1 MQKRTFP
8 GKFSSKSDHLQLLRC
23 QISNRVGCSVEIW
36 AAGTIPNQLAS
47 SLCQQ
52 GFLIPD
58 WVNMHQWQGQR
69 HGHHLPM
76 HRTETI
82 WSATVECQVSP
93 FKATDSCYILTNISP
108 EGLVRVANLFFP
120 VPATYWAVIGF
131 LYIRFYGYT
140 TSDDH
145 ICIKSKFMLRK
156 LYTHILERTGRCNR
170 WLITQHEVTGV
181 RSNTIVAVPYSELG
195 LDSKSGSNP
204 AMSRI
209 GGSSPIRGWV

>member
-1 MQKRTFP
+1 
-8 GKFSSKSDHLQLLRC
+8 
-23 QISNRVGCSVEIW
+23 
-36 AAGTIPNQLAS
+36 
-47 SLCQQ
+47 
-52 GFLIPD
+52 
-58 WVNMHQWQGQR
+58 MHQWQGQR

-156 LYTHILERTGRCNR
+156 RYTHILERTGRCNR

-181 RSNTIVAVPYSELG
+181 RSNTIVAVPYSDLG

-209 GGSSPIRGWV
+209 GGSSPIRGWVWFDLQTKSRLDFNENSKYQSRTQMGRNRRWTTTGENVQISADSSRRTPCFQPITRQERV